1 LGNEVGLTLGVDNN
15 FFLHVTKYN
24 CNLAPDKHNHSKRK
38 RIMFLISDCGA
49 TKCDWAVSDGS
60 NINVFS
66 GSGFN
71 PISAARDVIETAV
84 SRAIKGNVD
93 PNTIDEIHFY
103 GAGCIGGE
111 ASDKVRAVLAKIF
124 ASAQIYTY
132 SDLVGAGRALF
143 KTDNGIAA
151 ILGTGCNSGVYVD
164 GDISEHIPPMGYILG
179 DEGSGASIG
188 KRLINAIYKREIPDT
203 YRQMFERECMMGYDD
218 VIYGVYRSETPAQ
231 FLASLVPFIHDHI
244 SDNIFRNLIL
254 TEFDLFFNRN
264 IIRLN
269 RPKNFGIGFVGSIAY
284 NFSEI
289 LKDAARFHGLT
300 IYSIIQKPIQRL
312 AEYHNEIR
320 RAEIPNNT

>member
-1 LGNEVGLTLGVDNN
+1 
-15 FFLHVTKYN
+15 
-24 CNLAPDKHNHSKRK
+24 
-38 RIMFLISDCGA
+38 MFLIADCGA
-49 TKCDWAVSDGS
+49 TKCDWAVSDG
-60 NINVFS
+60 INATVFT
-66 GSGFN
+66 GNGFN
-71 PISAARDVIETAV
+71 PITTGEDAIEK
-84 SRAIKGNVD
+84 AIRQDITGNVD
-93 PNTIDEIHFY
+93 PGTIDEIFFY
-103 GAGCIGGE
+103 GAGCISGDP
-111 ASDKVRAVLAKIF
+111 SDRVKNALARIF
-124 ASAQIYTY
+124 PAAKTNTY
-132 SDLVGAGRALF
+132 SDLVAAGRALF

-164 GDISEHIPPMGYILG
+164 GDIAEHIPPMGYILG

-231 FLASLVPFIHDHI
+231 FLASLVPFINDHI
-244 SDNIFRNLIL
+244 GDNIFRNLVL

-269 RPKNFGIGFVGSIAY
+269 RPKNFTIGFVGSIAY
-284 NFSEI
+284 NFAEI

-312 AEYHNEIR
+312 AEYHNEIKKR
-320 RAEIPNNT
+320 